1 MWTRITASRFIMLPT
16 RAPRGRCAFF
26 CTAAADSGADSRRP
40 EFPPFVAGIPGAN
53 GFCGNS
59 AGSAADAS
67 HDMEGAAISRPIS
80 ARLQNRFRPYRFYE
94 KKHPSYTVSACLLY
108 RGHDAL
114 IESQSPSTEVSIF
127 VRILGLLG
135 VCRAYICGS
144 GGSVAEWLACWTRA
158 QKSLGS
164 NRSRDAVG

>member
-1 MWTRITASRFIMLPT
+1 MRVAAYNRLSVYNAPDSRAS
-16 RAPRGRCAFF
+16 GRCAFF

-59 AGSAADAS
+59 AGSAADAA
-67 HDMEGAAISRPIS
+67 HDMELQLVGRFPHDFRTGSGRIDSTKKTSKLYGVGLFIVPRTRCTNRIAIPVDRGVDFRSDLGS
-80 ARLQNRFRPYRFYE
+80 ARC
-94 KKHPSYTVSACLLY
+94 V
-108 RGHDAL
+108 
-114 IESQSPSTEVSIF
+114 
-127 VRILGLLG
+127 
-135 VCRAYICGS
+135 YICGS

-158 QKSLGS
+158 QKSPGS